1 MSHLNDNYSLLI
13 RKLDEFIRKFY
24 LNQIVRGI
32 LYSSAVI
39 LALFLLFNFLE
50 YEFFFGKTVRK
61 IIFFSFLF
69 TSIASLSYWVI
80 WPLSKYFKLGKV
92 ISHEEASRIIGSH
105 FQDVNDKLLNIL
117 QLKKIEQQSE
127 HRDLIIASIAQK
139 SEQIKLVPFKAAID
153 LSKNKKYLR
162 YALPPFLLLVVLL
175 LAAPSMIKDSTYRI
189 INNNKEFVKDA
200 PFSFK
205 VLNRDLKVIQFDN
218 FDLNIEVDGSVQ
230 PNEVYVEI
238 DNFFYKMQKKDSGIF
253 SYTFRNVQKDLDFR
267 LVSGKVQSLNY
278 TLSVLAKSNLSDLS
292 ISLAY
297 PPHTGRKNENFR
309 NIGDL
314 VIPEGTRVEWIFNT
328 NNTDDVFI
336 KFAEGESQTAERKSE
351 SKFFY
356 RKQFRDNDTY
366 KIFLSNK
373 NMPNPDSISYT
384 ITVLKDQYPSISV
397 EQFIDSLDLSTIY
410 FVGNA
415 SDDYGLT
422 SLTFNYYI
430 TSENGKQS
438 PLYTETLKID
448 PGRNTAYQYQMN
460 LAKLQLQPGDNLV
473 YFFEVK
479 DNDAVNG
486 RKASRTD
493 LFNYRKLTLKE
504 LNELEDKNDEEIKD
518 NLEDSQADLEK
529 LQRELQK
536 IREKLLAKKEMDWQ
550 DKRQLESLI
559 EEQKKALEK
568 LEKAKEK
575 FDENIKNQQE
585 KEPLDPDLQEK
596 QDKLN
601 QLFEESI
608 DPERQELMDKIM
620 DLIQQLEK
628 EDAIQMLDQMQMNNE
643 NMKNQMERLMELYK
657 QLEFEKDMRD
667 QIKALEEL
675 AEKQEDLAKE
685 AENKE
690 SDIQELKEQQEQLN
704 EEFEDIKDKLEEL
717 EKKNK
722 ELSPPK
728 DLGNENKEKSD
739 DIQKDMSKAKDKLDS
754 GAKQDAAKSQKS
766 AAKKMKKMAGDL
778 QSSMDASAQEQHMED
793 IKTIRQLLE
802 NLVNLSFDQES
813 LINEFSIVQ
822 PSAPKYV
829 QLIQKQNKLQDDF
842 KMIEDS
848 LIELSKRV
856 VEIESFVMEKVTEIK
871 YNLNESKE
879 LLVDRKPSMGIER
892 QRRTM
897 TYVNDLA
904 LMLSESMNNMQQQ
917 AASSMPGNQMCQK
930 PGGKGAK
937 PGKSK
942 VPLDKITEGQ
952 QGLSDDL
959 KGMQDKMKNGENPS
973 AKDFAQ
979 AAARQ
984 AALRKALQELQQER
998 QEQGKGAGGF
1008 QDIIDQMDKIETQ
1021 LVNKRLDAEVLKRQ
1035 QNIITRLLEAE
1046 KADRQRE
1053 WDEKRK
1059 SETAREIKKELPPAL
1074 QEYLKSREAEVELYK
1089 PVSPSLKEYYRRL
1102 VDEYYKSLKREI

>member
-1 MSHLNDNYSLLI
+1 MNHLNDNYSLLI

-24 LNQIVRGI
+24 LNQIIRGI

-61 IIFFSFLF
+61 LIFFSFLF
-69 TSIASLSYWVI
+69 TSIASLGYWVI
-80 WPLSKYFKLGKV
+80 LPLSKYLKLGKV

-117 QLKKIEQQSE
+117 QLKKVEQHSE
-127 HRDLIIASIAQK
+127 HRDLIIASISQK
-139 SEQIKLVPFKAAID
+139 SEQIKLVPFQAAID
-153 LSKNKKYLR
+153 LSNNKKYLR

-175 LAAPSMIKDSTYRI
+175 LAAPSIIKDSTYRI
-189 INNNKEFVKDA
+189 INNNKEFEKDA
-200 PFSFK
+200 PFSFS
-205 VLNRDLKVIQFDN
+205 VLNEDLKVIQFDN
-218 FDLNIEVDGSVQ
+218 FDLNIEVDGSVL
-230 PNEVYVEI
+230 PDEVFVDM
-238 DNFFYKMQKKDSGIF
+238 DNFLYKMQKNEAGSF

-278 TLSVLAKSNLSDLS
+278 TLSVLAKSNLSDFSVSLS
-292 ISLAY
+292 Y
-297 PPHTGRKNENFR
+297 PPHTGRKNEDFR

-314 VIPEGTRVEWIFNT
+314 MIPEGTKVEWIFNT
-328 NNTDDVFI
+328 NNTDDI
-336 KFAEGESQTAERKSE
+336 YMKFADGDAHAAERKSE
-351 SKFFY
+351 SRFLY
-356 RKQFRDNDTY
+356 RKLFRDNDSY

-384 ITVLKDQYPSISV
+384 ITVLKDQYPTISV

-415 SDDYGLT
+415 SDDYGLS

-430 TSENGKQS
+430 TSENGKQG
-438 PLYTETLKID
+438 PLNMETLQIE
-448 PGRNTAYQYQMN
+448 PGRETKYQYQMN

-473 YFFEVK
+473 YYFEVK
-479 DNDAVNG
+479 DNDAING

-493 LFNYRKLTLKE
+493 LLNYRKLTLKE

-518 NLEDSQADLEK
+518 NLKDSQANMEK
-529 LQRELQK
+529 LQKELQK
-536 IREKLLAKKEMDWQ
+536 MREKLLAKKEMDWQ
-550 DKRQLESLI
+550 DKRQLEKLI
-559 EEQKKALEK
+559 ENQKKALEK

-585 KEPLDPDLQEK
+585 NKPLDPDLQEK

-628 EDAIQMLDQMQMNNE
+628 EDAIQMMDQMQMNNE

-657 QLEFEKDMRD
+657 QLEFEKDVRD
-667 QIKALEEL
+667 QIKALEDL

-685 AENKE
+685 TENKE
-690 SDIQELKEQQEQLN
+690 SDSQELKEQQQQLN
-704 EEFEDIKDKLEEL
+704 EEFEDIKDKMEEL

-728 DLGNENKEKSD
+728 DIGNDNKEKSD
-739 DIQKDMSKAKDKLDS
+739 DIQKDMNKAKDKLDS
-754 GAKQDAAKSQKS
+754 GSKQDAAKSQKS

-813 LINEFSIVQ
+813 LMNEFSNVQ
-822 PSAPKYV
+822 PSEPKYV

-879 LLVDRKPSMGIER
+879 LLVDRKSAMGIER

-897 TYVNDLA
+897 TNVNDLA

-917 AASSMPGNQMCQK
+917 AAASMPGSQMCQK

-952 QGLSDDL
+952 QGLSDDM

-984 AALRKALQELQQER
+984 AALRKALQELQKEK

-1035 QNIITRLLEAE
+1035 QDIITRLLEAE
-1046 KADRQRE
+1046 KAERQRE

-1074 QEYLKSREAEVELYK
+1074 QEYLKKREAEVELYK

-1102 VDEYYKSLKREI
+1102 ADEYYKSLKREI